1 MKKTS
6 KIKTFYVLPPGMM
19 LMHVLKIQK
28 QAQEDGVDPVKA
40 VGEWAQTAALELAA
54 QTNETS
60 VEFTAQIQRLTNKRM
75 AHQGGAPRGNR
86 NAAKS
91 AKTGEKREEKES
103 LNNKNSTSVRKGA
116 KVEHL
121 LDDFSREKGPEKNQ
135 GCFEVVL
142 ENPEKCPETVAIPG
156 YAGQND
162 ENQPSEKSNKNNSG
176 PKKFAKSAPGCFENG
191 ARLFQKSPE
200 VVFQNRAKNGEN
212 IAKSGKNPQTDESE
226 KQPVVLK
233 KSTSTRKSAGEKEK
247 EKEKRKNTPPP
258 TSSPSSDLTIEVAT
272 AKLAEQGYTKEEV
285 RRSWGYYA
293 RLGWCNTKGAPIP
306 PRLRLNRLALW
317 IDDARRRPR
326 EEEEE
331 VRSAPRKS
339 APPPANRDERKGW
352 IIGRRGA

>member
-91 AKTGEKREEKES
+91 AKTSEKREEKEG

-116 KVEHL
+116 QVEHL
-121 LDDFSREKGPEKNQ
+121 RDDFSREKGPEKKQ

-142 ENPEKCPETVAIPG
+142 ENPEKCPETAAIPG

-212 IAKSGKNPQTDESE
+212 SAKSGKKPQTDESE

-233 KSTSTRKSAGEKEK
+233 KSTSTRKSAGEKRKREEK
-247 EKEKRKNTPPP
+247 EY
-258 TSSPSSDLTIEVAT
+258 SSSYLLHILRLDDRGGDGEALRAG
-272 AKLAEQGYTKEEV
+272 LHQGGGEEELGLLRASGV
-285 RRSWGYYA
+285 VQHQRRSDSA
-293 RLGWCNTKGAPIP
+293 AAPAEPSGA
-306 PRLRLNRLALW
+306 L
-317 IDDARRRPR
+317 DRRR
-326 EEEEE
+326 
-331 VRSAPRKS
+331 A
-339 APPPANRDERKGW
+339 
-352 IIGRRGA
+352 